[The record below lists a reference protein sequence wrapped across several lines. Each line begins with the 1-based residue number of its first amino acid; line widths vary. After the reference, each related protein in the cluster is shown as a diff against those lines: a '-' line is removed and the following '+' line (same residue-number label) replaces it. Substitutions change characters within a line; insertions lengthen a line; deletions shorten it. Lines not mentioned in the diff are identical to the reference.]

1 MKCSVYICQGDFE
14 NDCLNG
20 TRIVYV
26 DRNLADEGPVPLLS
40 VLLPFLS
47 TLPGK
52 FSLGPGW

>member
-26 DRNLADEGPVPLLS
+26 DRNPADEGPVVLLS
-40 VLLPFLS
+40 VLLSFLS

-52 FSLGPGW
+52 CLLDPGW